1 MANRKTLISGFKL
14 AAVGAVGLLT
24 SANLAAL
31 GLGALDIQSNLNQ
44 PLNGVIEMRVAT
56 GDDISS
62 IRAVIASKEEFEGLG
77 IDYPGYFSDLTVVVE
92 EVGNDSVL
100 RVVSND
106 VVITEPFIHFL
117 VRVDWTGGSF
127 LREYMAL
134 IDPPVYAAES
144 PQSIAQPKVVG
155 TDQSYQFQDAQ
166 SKAEEVDQALIYD
179 AEDQF
184 EAERA
189 TKSLAPD
196 TTATRGLES
205 FPVDAQYGPVTSGES
220 LSMIAAELQRQ
231 FPDLSIYQ
239 IMQVMFQ
246 ENRDAFIRDNINGLR
261 KGAVLNIGDLNEI
274 RAIEIAQAKQFFF
287 DQVSEWDPSFIAPS
301 SPSSDAGLRVA
312 KDQYDYFDDLSGD
325 ANSRSI
331 AKTTID
337 NFQVG
342 SSSDIIQAVS
352 AAQGNSSE
360 SEVLALQLEIT
371 ELQGSLSSSTL
382 ENRELSERV
391 SILEGQISDMN
402 RLVSMNVEDAEL
414 ANLEATLADQN
425 DAESLVQDGE
435 LVAGNEIDD
444 VVTGEISSIDDLVS
458 EYLSDETS
466 EFAGG
471 EEEDP
476 LANDDELADEYAETD
491 VESSEEQG
499 LVSRIEDLSD
509 ENISETKT
517 TPVVSAPRPS
527 LFEKLKNTMF
537 EGGLWKVL
545 AGTGV
550 VLLSGLILL
559 LIRRRRADEEFE
571 ISMLSIETQSLSPS
585 VATTVIGSKN
595 KSPDRETSFLTVY
608 SDSDAVVQASEVD
621 PIAEADVYIA
631 YGRDEQAEEV
641 LLDGVASK
649 PERVD
654 IKQKLLGLYHKNN
667 NVEGFERISE
677 ELYSQKNQL
686 TSKVWQAVSLMGKDL
701 APENP
706 LFDVSSAELLA
717 DELPETDLTS
727 ATPLIKGAETSGK
740 SAETSGAADNDDGIY
755 QIDQREIA
763 PGVSLAEESSSIN
776 LVNFYDGRS
785 EISELD
791 DIEISDLDLGSGNLS
806 DDDSFLNDADGSLN
820 ADGSVN
826 ADGSLNAEIYASIDI
841 NTESTDGDASLS
853 DDEASATKSF
863 EDSKAVEFEPV
874 PSGSDQQTSQDMSD
888 LEIDD
893 DYDEAQTQ
901 YELAK
906 VFVDLGD
913 EDGARKILNDLVAN
927 DEISEDVMIV
937 AQKLLKSL

>member
-1 MANRKTLISGFKL
+1 MANRKKLISGFKL

-44 PLNGVIEMRVAT
+44 PLNGVIEMRVAP

-62 IRAVIASKEEFEGLG
+62 MNAVIASKEDFEGLG
-77 IDYPGYFSDLTVVVE
+77 IDYPKYLSDLTVVVE
-92 EVGNDSVL
+92 EVGNNRVL
-100 RVVSND
+100 RVVSNG

-117 VRVDWTGGSF
+117 VRVDWAGGSF

-134 IDPPVYAAES
+134 IDPPVYAAEA

-155 TDQSYQFQDAQ
+155 TDQSYQFQETQ
-166 SKAEEVDQALIYD
+166 SNSE
-179 AEDQF
+179 EDQF
-184 EAERA
+184 ETERA
-189 TKSLAPD
+189 TKSLEPD
-196 TTATRGLES
+196 TTATRGLETL
-205 FPVDAQYGPVTSGES
+205 PVDAQYGPVTSGES

-239 IMQVMFQ
+239 IMQVMFR
-246 ENRDAFIRDNINGLR
+246 ENRDAFISDNINGLR
-261 KGAVLNIGDLNEI
+261 KGSVLNIGDLNAI
-274 RAIEIAQAKQFFF
+274 RAIEVAQAKQFFF
-287 DQVSEWDPSFIAPS
+287 DQVNEWDPSLIAS
-301 SPSSDAGLRVA
+301 SNLSNDAGLRVS
-312 KDQYDYFDDLSGD
+312 KDQYDFSDELSGD
-325 ANSRSI
+325 ASRASI
-331 AKTTID
+331 AETTLD

-342 SSSDIIQAVS
+342 SSSELIQGVS
-352 AAQGNSSE
+352 AAQGDSRE
-360 SEVLALQLEIT
+360 SEVLALQREIT

-425 DAESLVQDGE
+425 DAESLVQDDE
-435 LVAGNEIDD
+435 LIAGNEIDD
-444 VVTGEISSIDDLVS
+444 VVIGEVSSIDDVVG

-466 EFAGG
+466 EFSGG
-471 EEEDP
+471 EEDP
-476 LANDDELADEYAETD
+476 LAIDDELADSSYEYAETD
-491 VESSEEQG
+491 VDSSVEQG
-499 LVSRIEDLSD
+499 VVSRIEDLSD
-509 ENISETKT
+509 ENIVETKT
-517 TPVVSAPRPS
+517 TPIVSAPSPS
-527 LFEKLKNTMF
+527 LFEELKNALF
-537 EGGLWKVL
+537 DGGLWKVL

-585 VATTVIGSKN
+585 VATTVVGGKN

-686 TSKVWQAVSLMGKDL
+686 TSKVWEGVSLMGKDL
-701 APENP
+701 APKNP
-706 LFDVSSAELLA
+706 LFDVSSSESLA
-717 DELPETDLTS
+717 DELPETGLTS
-727 ATPLIKGAETSGK
+727 ATPSIKGTGTSGK
-740 SAETSGAADNDDGIY
+740 SAETSGAADNEDGIY
-755 QIDQREIA
+755 KIDPREIA
-763 PGVSLAEESSSIN
+763 PGISLAEESPSIN

-791 DIEISDLDLGSGNLS
+791 DIEISDLDFGDLS
-806 DDDSFLNDADGSLN
+806 ADDVFLKDADGSP
-820 ADGSVN
+820 
-826 ADGSLNAEIYASIDI
+826 NAERYSAIDI
-841 NTESTDGDASLS
+841 NALSNDGDDASLS
-853 DDEASATKSF
+853 DDEASAIESF
-863 EDSKAVEFEPV
+863 EDSKAAEFKPD
-874 PSGSDQQTSQDMSD
+874 PSKSNQQRSQDMSD

-927 DEISEDVMIV
+927 DEVSEDVMSD